1 MKKLL
6 VLSVLFTLLSC
17 STGSNNSVNSTSN
30 DSINVDTTVVDTN
43 MIKYGYCLPIQS
55 FLVQHH

>member
-17 STGSNNSVNSTSN
+17 STGSNKLVNSTSN
-30 DSINVDTTVVDTN
+30 DSINVDTTVVDTTEVDSTV
-43 MIKYGYCLPIQS
+43 CPD
-55 FLVQHH
+55 

>member
-17 STGSNNSVNSTSN
+17 STGSNNSVKPTPN
-30 DSINVDTTVVDTN
+30 DSIDVDTAVVYNTIEVDST
-43 MIKYGYCLPIQS
+43 PD
-55 FLVQHH
+55 

>member
-17 STGSNNSVNSTSN
+17 TTGSNNSVNTTTN
-30 DSINVDTTVVDTN
+30 DSTKVDTTVVDSSAIDSTV
-43 MIKYGYCLPIQS
+43 CPD
-55 FLVQHH
+55 

>member
-30 DSINVDTTVVDTN
+30 DSVNVDTAVVDTT
-43 MIKYGYCLPIQS
+43 KVDSTVCPD
-55 FLVQHH
+55 

>member
-30 DSINVDTTVVDTN
+30 DSVNVDTTVVDTTG
-43 MIKYGYCLPIQS
+43 IDSTVCPD
-55 FLVQHH
+55 

>member
-30 DSINVDTTVVDTN
+30 DSVNVDTTVVDTAV
-43 MIKYGYCLPIQS
+43 IDSTVCPD
-55 FLVQHH
+55 

>member
-30 DSINVDTTVVDTN
+30 DSINADTVVVYNTIEVDST
-43 MIKYGYCLPIQS
+43 PD
-55 FLVQHH
+55 

>member
-17 STGSNNSVNSTSN
+17 STGSNKSVNSTSN
-30 DSINVDTTVVDTN
+30 DSIKVDTAVVDTTAIDSTVCPD
-43 MIKYGYCLPIQS
+43 
-55 FLVQHH
+55 

>member
-17 STGSNNSVNSTSN
+17 SAGSNNSVNTTSN
-30 DSINVDTTVVDTN
+30 DSINVDTTVIDTTETDSTV
-43 MIKYGYCLPIQS
+43 CPD
-55 FLVQHH
+55 

>member
-17 STGSNNSVNSTSN
+17 STGSNKSVNSTSN
-30 DSINVDTTVVDTN
+30 DSINFDTAVVDTTGVDSTV
-43 MIKYGYCLPIQS
+43 CPD
-55 FLVQHH
+55 

>member
-6 VLSVLFTLLSC
+6 VIRVIFTHLRC

-30 DSINVDTTVVDTN
+30 DSINVDTTVVDTTA
-43 MIKYGYCLPIQS
+43 IDSTVCPD
-55 FLVQHH
+55 

>member
-6 VLSVLFTLLSC
+6 VLGVLFTLLSC

-30 DSINVDTTVVDTN
+30 DSINVDTTVADTTE
-43 MIKYGYCLPIQS
+43 IDSTVCPD
-55 FLVQHH
+55 

>member
-30 DSINVDTTVVDTN
+30 DSINVDTTVVDIIVIDSTV
-43 MIKYGYCLPIQS
+43 CPD
-55 FLVQHH
+55 

>member
-17 STGSNNSVNSTSN
+17 STGSNNSVNSTSI
-30 DSINVDTTVVDTN
+30 DSINVDTTAIDSTVCPD
-43 MIKYGYCLPIQS
+43 
-55 FLVQHH
+55 

>member
-17 STGSNNSVNSTSN
+17 STGSNKSVNSTST
-30 DSINVDTTVVDTN
+30 DSITVDTTVVDTTEVDSTV
-43 MIKYGYCLPIQS
+43 CPD
-55 FLVQHH
+55 

>member
-17 STGSNNSVNSTSN
+17 STGLNKSVNSTSN
-30 DSINVDTTVVDTN
+30 DSINVDTKVVDTTA
-43 MIKYGYCLPIQS
+43 IDSTVCPD
-55 FLVQHH
+55 